1 MSVYLSCLSVLVCL
15 SVCLCRL
22 SDCLSGPSVGQ
33 AVLVPLQGQIRL
45 ARRQPEAVSWQVGFA
60 LLASVSV
67 SQSCASPAPA
77 RPLHPLHVL
86 FLSVM
91 EFPSARAGS
100 QRGSESVPVL
110 PSVGQ
115 AVHCFL
121 SSMAFCHK
129 FWAVNSGFFCHSRI
143 WRYGRGIEGEGIW
156 IFNVGERQTYTLQV
170 CYDAIA

>member
-22 SDCLSGPSVGQ
+22 SDGLSGPSVGQ

-67 SQSCASPAPA
+67 SQSCATPAPA

-100 QRGSESVPVL
+100 PARLRVCPSPAVCRSGCPLFSVQHGVL
-110 PSVGQ
+110 P
-115 AVHCFL
+115 
-121 SSMAFCHK
+121 
-129 FWAVNSGFFCHSRI
+129 
-143 WRYGRGIEGEGIW
+143 
-156 IFNVGERQTYTLQV
+156 
-170 CYDAIA
+170 